1 MEKPNRNWQ
10 QEYTRWYGR
19 PNTPRSGRR
28 DMHWLIRLTICS
40 MVFLVAYTAS
50 KQLLFPEPKP
60 TVAQAPA
67 PSPVVKNSART
78 TTPAQPQPRPEP
90 PIVIENASQRI
101 EYRTAPPTLPT
112 PQQPGIDPYT
122 AALARQADER
132 IARQN
137 AEAQAQQG
145 QQAPVPEQ
153 QRPEQQAGHRK
164 EPADPSKLVRS
175 SIGKERQPQPFPR
188 RTKPGVRARSVD
200 TPPRGQLQPDSD
212 I

>member
-137 AEAQAQQG
+137 AEAQAQQTALNRRATNNG
-145 QQAPVPEQ
+145 RCAELAND
-153 QRPEQQAGHRK
+153 RSIITEWLRTAGSD
-164 EPADPSKLVRS
+164 AD
-175 SIGKERQPQPFPR
+175 
-188 RTKPGVRARSVD
+188 RARFHVL
-200 TPPRGQLQPDSD
+200 LQANQSD
-212 I
+212 LIRTGC